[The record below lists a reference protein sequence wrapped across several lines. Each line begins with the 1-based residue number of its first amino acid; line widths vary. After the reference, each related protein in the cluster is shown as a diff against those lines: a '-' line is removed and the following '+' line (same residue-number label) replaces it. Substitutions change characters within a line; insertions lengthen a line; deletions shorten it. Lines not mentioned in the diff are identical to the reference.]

1 MRDRAIVR
9 ELAARVPADLRRM
22 RARQMLESE
31 QEFLGTDEVACPG
44 CGGTGWL
51 SRRRLERCPLCYGF
65 REVPVGLAEWFRA
78 LTAGNHDDTTS
89 TADGD
94 VRLEEEMSG
103 DSFMLA
109 VQEPSH

>member
-9 ELAARVPADLRRM
+9 KLAARVPADLRRM

-31 QEFLGTDEVACPG
+31 QESLGVDDVPCPG

-51 SRRRLERCPLCYGF
+51 NRRDLERCPLCCGF
-65 REVPVGLAEWFRA
+65 QEVPEGLAEWFRA

-89 TADGD
+89 TTRRAMQKAEGG
-94 VRLEEEMSG
+94 R
-103 DSFMLA
+103 
-109 VQEPSH
+109 